1 MVGRVLDLDL
11 DLEEQIPDARI
22 LFKEELDVVEV
33 LVDPEETKELDVEE
47 VLVDP
52 EETKEP
58 DVEEVI
64 ADKEEM
70 KARQTNECLS
80 S

>member
-1 MVGRVLDLDL
+1 MDLDWALVGRVLDLDL

-22 LFKEELDVVEV
+22 LFKEELDVEEV

-52 EETKEP
+52 EE
-58 DVEEVI
+58 
-64 ADKEEM
+64 M